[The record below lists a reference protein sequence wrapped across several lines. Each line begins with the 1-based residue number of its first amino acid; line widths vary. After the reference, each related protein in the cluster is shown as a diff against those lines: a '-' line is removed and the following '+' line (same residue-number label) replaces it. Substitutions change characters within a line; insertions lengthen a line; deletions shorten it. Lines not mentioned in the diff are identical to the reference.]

1 MDLLLLLAAL
11 VAIGLRVCND
21 PPQPLVALPDPDV
34 VLLRTVERLAALD
47 LWAVTESARIAAEE
61 QQPWWAQ

>member
-21 PPQPLVALPDPDV
+21 PPLPLVTLPPDPDTALWRAIKEV
-34 VLLRTVERLAALD
+34 ATLDAWAA
-47 LWAVTESARIAAEE
+47 TESARIAAEE
-61 QQPWWAQ
+61 RQGWPQ